1 MMAPQ
6 TLTKRF
12 HALLAGAWLIM
23 FSAVDSPAQ
32 TQPLRVSADQRGFYI
47 GAAVAIPPFRNE
59 AIYVDTLRR
68 EFNIIV
74 AENAFKWDALR
85 PSQTTFNFVDADA
98 LVEFAEANNMK
109 IRGHALLWHQ
119 ALPGW
124 LSGGNF
130 SRDEVIALL
139 RDHIHTVAGRYRGR
153 IWAWDVVN
161 EAVEDGTG
169 GFRTASFW
177 HQAIGPDYI
186 RLAFQFAREA
196 DPEARLYY
204 NDYSIEGLNNKSNG
218 VFNLVS
224 ELKSQGVPIDGVGWQ
239 MHLVNGF
246 RIEPAHQQ
254 NARRLADLGLEISMT
269 EMDVRIPLPTS
280 SQELQQQAD
289 AYRDATGFC
298 LSESNCKALLT
309 WGFTD
314 RHSWIPGFFAGW
326 GDGLIFDQ
334 SYQPKPAYHAIR
346 EVLEQGVDLS
356 PVITGASTKG
366 KKLLISGERFLEGA
380 DLFLNGVIQKKV
392 SLDAENPSIRL
403 VAKKS
408 GKKVRSGDRLQV
420 RNPDGLFSNEF
431 ILP

>member
-1 MMAPQ
+1 MMAK
-6 TLTKRF
+6 TLRKRF
-12 HALLAGAWLIM
+12 YALLTGASITL
-23 FSAVDSPAQ
+23 FSAMDSPAQ

-59 AIYVDTLRR
+59 AIYLDTLRR

-85 PSQTTFNFVDADA
+85 PSRTTFNFVDADA

-124 LSGGNF
+124 LSGGSF
-130 SRDEVIALL
+130 TRDEVIAML

-161 EAVEDGTG
+161 EAVDDGTG

-254 NARRLADLGLEISMT
+254 NARRLADLGLELSIT
-269 EMDVRIPLPTS
+269 EMDVRIALPTS

-289 AYRDATGFC
+289 AYRDAIGFC

-380 DLFLNGVIQKKV
+380 DLFLNGAKQKKV
-392 SLDAENPSIRL
+392 SLDAESPLTRL

-431 ILP
+431 VYP